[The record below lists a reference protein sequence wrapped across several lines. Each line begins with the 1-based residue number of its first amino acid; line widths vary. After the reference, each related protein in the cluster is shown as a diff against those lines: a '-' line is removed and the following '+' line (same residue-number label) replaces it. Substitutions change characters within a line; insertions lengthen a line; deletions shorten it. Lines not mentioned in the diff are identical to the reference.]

1 MILMLLVL
9 KEDLEVQCI
18 LLISEGN
25 PGGSSGG
32 EKGPFSSLMWLG
44 DERHLLK
51 DQRHFRRRE
60 YIFRR

>member
-32 EKGPFSSLMWLG
+32 EKGPFSSLM
-44 DERHLLK
+44 
-51 DQRHFRRRE
+51 
-60 YIFRR
+60 